1 MSWSSRQRGIGAAS
15 LEDMLCTAER
25 NLRHLPYYTSV
36 FAEDWQP
43 DMNSHVFLSACRDY
57 QDAKEIQGKSGFRGV
72 FTESLVRTLKAG
84 HRLVIYM
91 MDQRTLTSLMPCVCT
106 DRYRLLVV
114 NSKVHVFGIG
124 IRIECPVHL
133 HLGADI
139 VRYRNKV
146 FDLNDSFA
154 FLFQG
159 SCAYPEEQEYQK

>member
-84 HRLVIYM
+84 HLHDGSTYVDLAHALRMHRQIPVVGGKFKGACIW
-91 MDQRTLTSLMPCVCT
+91 
-106 DRYRLLVV
+106 YR
-114 NSKVHVFGIG
+114 
-124 IRIECPVHL
+124 
-133 HLGADI
+133 
-139 VRYRNKV
+139 
-146 FDLNDSFA
+146 DSD
-154 FLFQG
+154 
-159 SCAYPEEQEYQK
+159 